1 MDWLKRHN
9 NRKPWLWDQVAQKY
23 TSYASLHSWNHMW
36 FNELHALVEQ
46 YCDIFIYIYIY
57 ICKSFIYIYII
68 TVYIYILIG
77 RNRNT
82 HRRSQDI
89 LHNAV
94 RMAMLVVKLKARTTP
109 PDLFCISPGIK
120 FVFVEKNDTPNP
132 VVYLHFPK
140 HIANLS

>member
-1 MDWLKRHN
+1 MALGSGGPKIHQLRFTAFV
-9 NRKPWLWDQVAQKY
+9 KPHVIQRAPCACRTILR
-23 TSYASLHSWNHMW
+23 
-36 FNELHALVEQ
+36 
-46 YCDIFIYIYIY
+46 YIYIY
-57 ICKSFIYIYII
+57 LYIYVKVLYI
-68 TVYIYILIG
+68 YNYSIYILIG